1 MALKEKLLLWQKEGL
16 IDQIT
21 AEKILAFEQKQE
33 NPNRLP
39 LLLIIGL
46 VFFSLAVFSFIAANW
61 QAMPAGVKIGLIL
74 LLMWLFYGLGHLSE
88 RRNFGWP
95 HVFRLIG
102 LAMFGAAMI
111 VAVQAFHL
119 SLSGSLIGW
128 GLYVSA
134 IAHYF
139 YWRHNAYA
147 LVAFVFGA
155 QVLLSSVLT
164 MDWFEWFLFVAVALG
179 WLYFSKDKL
188 PVAFSWLLLF
198 GGGLMLWAVA
208 DYESL
213 LWPIWTLFALVG
225 LLALVFPEKQKT
237 LQSLYLLVGGAIS
250 LGYLAFRGASL
261 DFFEDLNGVES
272 TLLLL
277 AGFAVFALCYFHIR
291 PLVWVSVLGA
301 IGLSLYDSSAIG
313 LAILAEL
320 VALGYLAVNHR
331 QNQPLGLGF
340 VYFIL
345 VQVVLYFIFAWQR
358 LDMSLF
364 FLIGALLLFALS
376 GIAWWF
382 NRKKARVSS

>member
-1 MALKEKLLLWQKEGL
+1 MALKDKLSLWQKEGL
-16 IDQIT
+16 IDQNT
-21 AEKILAFEQKQE
+21 AEKIWAFEQRQE
-33 NPNRLP
+33 KPNRLP

-61 QAMPAGVKIGLIL
+61 QVMPAAVKIGLIL
-74 LLMWLFYGLGHLSE
+74 LLMWLFYGLGYLSE
-88 RRNFGWP
+88 RKNFGWP

-119 SLSGSLIGW
+119 PLSGSLIGW
-128 GLYVSA
+128 ALYLAA

-139 YWRHNAYA
+139 YWRHLAYA
-147 LVAFVFGA
+147 VAAFIFGV
-155 QVLLSSVLT
+155 QILLSSVLT
-164 MDWFEWFLFVAVALG
+164 MGWPEWSVYAAVSLG

-188 PVAFSWLLLF
+188 PIRFSWLLLF
-198 GGGLMLWAVA
+198 GSGLMLWAVA

-213 LWPIWTLFALVG
+213 LWPIWTLFALVV
-225 LLALVFPEKQKT
+225 LLAFVFPEKQKA
-237 LQSLYLLVGGAIS
+237 LQPLYLLAGGAMS

-261 DFFEDLNGVES
+261 DFFEDLKGLES
-272 TLLLL
+272 ALLL
-277 AGFAVFALCYFHIR
+277 AAGIAILALCYFRIR
-291 PLVWVSVLGA
+291 PLVWISALGA

-313 LAILAEL
+313 LAVLAEA

-345 VQVVLYFIFAWQR
+345 VQIVLYFIFAWQR

-364 FLIGALLLFALS
+364 FLVGALLLFALS

-382 NRKKARVSS
+382 NRKKARAVS